1 MDMKNLSIQG
11 LMPGGGEAEGE
22 IPYKYI
28 KDRKWKLSM
37 RGRHSAKKENTG
49 NWETQKS
56 FKKEI
61 VFNLGLEIWVRKF

>member
-28 KDRKWKLSM
+28 KDRK
-37 RGRHSAKKENTG
+37 
-49 NWETQKS
+49 
-56 FKKEI
+56 
-61 VFNLGLEIWVRKF
+61 